1 MPRPLVRPPLPPDL
15 HSQVSMRLI
24 LCGPSRRA
32 EAHCSATCAIFRRRV
47 EAFGDTT
54 VYATARPPSGPDPL
68 QPDLPSRMRPSYE
81 SLEREVFRPG
91 MRLIK
96 FAGSLV
102 EVQHQDLLFCGSHR
116 GSGGLGLP
124 LLCAHPRGNPSPAGV
139 PPGTLFTH
147 STVWK
152 SVRPQIRCSE
162 TNVITL
168 TSTSRFLPAVFL
180 PPRVGMLCLR
190 GGRKV
195 RDNATLSD
203 LVPGTWRRVLG
214 EELKPW

>member
-1 MPRPLVRPPLPPDL
+1 MGGRDGGPGWGPQNATALSPPPPLPPDL

-32 EAHCSATCAIFRRRV
+32 EAHCSATCAIFRRGA

-54 VYATARPPSGPDPL
+54 VYAAARPPSGPTPL

-116 GSGGLGLP
+116 GSGGFGGARASP
-124 LLCAHPRGNPSPAGV
+124 FVCAPS
-139 PPGTLFTH
+139 
-147 STVWK
+147 
-152 SVRPQIRCSE
+152 R
-162 TNVITL
+162 
-168 TSTSRFLPAVFL
+168 
-180 PPRVGMLCLR
+180 
-190 GGRKV
+190 
-195 RDNATLSD
+195 
-203 LVPGTWRRVLG
+203 
-214 EELKPW
+214 